1 MPELPEVESV
11 RQSLASLIVGDTV
24 IRSEVF
30 LKRMVK
36 EPDLKAF
43 ESTLKNKTI
52 QAVDR
57 RGKHLILVLNDDLLM
72 VHLRME
78 GKFFLSESPLE
89 KMKHEHLRF
98 YFKSGRVLSY
108 HDVRTFG
115 TFHLYSKRP
124 YHQLPPL
131 LKAGLEPF
139 DKGFDGTYLKSKL
152 KHKKTPLK
160 AALLDQTVLLGLG
173 NIYADEVL
181 FEAGLHPLKK
191 SSSLTLNAYQALAQA
206 SIDILNKAIAAGG
219 TLIRTYHNTLGVDG
233 LFQQQLKVHTKVNE
247 PCQICNTVIQRIK
260 VSGRSTYYCPTCQ
273 ARSKR

>member
-11 RQSLASLIVGDTV
+11 RQSLASLIVGDT
-24 IRSEVF
+24 ILQSEVY
-30 LKRMVK
+30 LKKMVK
-36 EPDLKAF
+36 APTLKAF
-43 ESTLKNKTI
+43 ESSIQDQTI
-52 QAVDR
+52 EAVHR
-57 RGKHLILVLNDDLLM
+57 RGKHLIIVLNDYHLLI
-72 VHLRME
+72 HLRME
-78 GKFFLSESPLE
+78 GKFFLSETIPE

-98 YFKSGRVLSY
+98 HLKSGRTLSY

-124 YHQLPPL
+124 YQDLPPL

-139 DKGFDGTYLKSKL
+139 DEGFDGTYLKAKL
-152 KHKKTPLK
+152 KFRKAPIK
-160 AALLDQTVLLGLG
+160 AALLDQTILLGLG

-191 SSSLTLNAYQALAQA
+191 ASSLTLASYQALADA
-206 SIDILNKAIAAGG
+206 SVNILQKAVEAGG

-233 LFQQQLKVHTKVNE
+233 LFQQQLKVHTKVNQ
-247 PCQICNTVIQRIK
+247 PCLTCHTIIERIK
-260 VSGRSTYYCPTCQ
+260 VSGRSTYFCPSCQ